1 MWLSLQATPNL
12 KALIKEL
19 FALMN
24 LIIVFDGA
32 KHRKKKPPAD
42 NSAGGCT
49 IMFNFI
55 IYLSSY
61 RHRLSGVS

>member
-1 MWLSLQATPNL
+1 MWLSPLATPNL
-12 KALIKEL
+12 KALVKEL

-32 KHRKKKPPAD
+32 KHRKKPPAD
-42 NSAGGCT
+42 FPAGGCT
-49 IMFNFI
+49 IMFNFV